1 MFRPRR
7 SSGADGPGQEII
19 KTNDVFLAEDGL
31 IYALD
36 RLNGLDILE
45 FTG

>member
-1 MFRPRR
+1 MPL
-7 SSGADGPGQEII
+7 PGKGQDLT

-36 RLNGLDILE
+36 RLNGLEILE